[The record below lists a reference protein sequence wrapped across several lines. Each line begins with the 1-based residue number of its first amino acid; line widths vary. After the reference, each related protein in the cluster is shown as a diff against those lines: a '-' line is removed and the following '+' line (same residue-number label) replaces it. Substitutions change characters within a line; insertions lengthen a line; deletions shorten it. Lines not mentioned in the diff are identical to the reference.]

1 MSLNSTI
8 RKILKEQSEDWV
20 DIDPEDYLDLLKYV
34 NGDGSQISK
43 IKQYRGKKIRITGD
57 LDIPDD
63 EGITNIDSIDYV
75 DGNLDISHTNISF
88 FDENKVKGKFRKYGS
103 EMEKIEERKRIA
115 KILEDQDELRQEGTW
130 DIANGT
136 EKSEESEETE
146 AIYKVLEQFG
156 TPQPLDENEEEIEDK
171 YFLAK
176 DNYKTYGNTNTYTWY
191 GGKDQKSEWVAY
203 NDRDIN
209 YVVKEYI
216 ENLVDEVGTDA
227 FRDWVW
233 ENNLDKE
240 YIRNWLYD
248 SNSEMVEDDP
258 ESWGIQRTLS
268 KQQQQYVEIFE
279 NKIKKLEERISNEQL
294 TEEQKNE
301 LYQEIEDVQ
310 TLIDDINED
319 PQGAYDEDEIED
331 AIERLIEDDMDDFPQ
346 YLKDRGFEGNAILDF
361 VDMDGV
367 IETVVSSDGYGHLLN
382 GYDGTD
388 HETKINGT
396 WYHVMRIS

>member
-43 IKQYRGKKIRITGD
+43 FKQYRGKKIRITGD

-63 EGITNIDSIDYV
+63 DSIINIDSIDYV
-75 DGNLDISHTNISF
+75 DGDLDISHTNISF
-88 FDENKVKGKFRKYGS
+88 FDENKVKGNFRKYGS
-103 EMEKIEERKRIA
+103 EMEKIEERKRVA
-115 KILEDQDELRQEGTW
+115 KILEHQDELRQDNAWEIGRG
-130 DIANGT
+130 NG
-136 EKSEESEETE
+136 EEPEETE
-146 AIYKVLEQFG
+146 AIYKVLESFG
-156 TPQPLDENEEEIEDK
+156 TPQPLDENEEEFEDK

-176 DNYKTYGNTNTYTWY
+176 DNYKTYGDTNTYTWY

-233 ENNLDKE
+233 ENNLDKQ

-319 PQGAYDEDEIED
+319 PQGDYDEDEIED
-331 AIERLIEDDMDDFPQ
+331 EIERLIEDDMYDFPQ
-346 YLKDRGFEGNAILDF
+346 YLKDHGFPPEAILDY

-367 IETVVSSDGYGHLLN
+367 IETVIGSDGYGHLLN